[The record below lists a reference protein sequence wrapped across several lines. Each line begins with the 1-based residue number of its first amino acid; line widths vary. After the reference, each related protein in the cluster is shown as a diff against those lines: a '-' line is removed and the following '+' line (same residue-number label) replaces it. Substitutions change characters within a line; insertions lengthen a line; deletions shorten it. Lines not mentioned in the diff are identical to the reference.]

1 MKWFVVVLL
10 LLASIL
16 GSIGLLARLAAEA
29 SPDPAITVDSNA
41 DTDQRDGV
49 ITLREAILLATG
61 DLALGSLDSSE
72 KDNVTGT
79 PGPGSA
85 DTITFDPAVFPPPP
99 MGPAGI
105 HLDSTLPPLYTGN
118 DVVDGSSAGV
128 VLDGLYRW
136 FDCLQIT
143 SNGNSVR
150 GLQIHDCDCGVRI
163 YGGAQNN
170 TVGGTTAAA
179 RNVLTGSNNGV
190 YIHDPSTSDNF
201 VIGNYIGTD
210 ASGSYAIGNGTGV
223 SIEGGAH
230 DNTIGGSTAGERNL
244 ISGNNGVG
252 VGIGGGGTNNNVVEG
267 NYIGTDASAVQP
279 DGHPIPN
286 GQGVAI
292 YGGAQGNVV
301 GGTSEGERNVIS
313 GNNWS
318 GVTIWD
324 AGTNKNVVSGNY
336 IGTDA
341 SGYNGMRNATGVEIS
356 NGARNNVIGGSTTA
370 ERNVISGNTWSGV
383 RIGDSGTNGNAV
395 KGNYIGTDPS
405 GSVGLGNNGGG
416 VTICCSAQSNTIGGP
431 TPGER
436 NVISANHAEGVWIGS
451 AGTNSNV
458 VIGNYIGTDASGTAS
473 MGNDRGVWIGDA
485 AQNNIIGGSTP
496 GGRNVISAN
505 NWEGVGIWGWGANGN
520 VVKGNYIGTDVSG
533 GLALGNNQGGVN
545 INGGAQNNT
554 IGGST
559 AGDRNTI
566 SGSQNGPGVSI
577 GDDGTN
583 NNVVKGNYI
592 GTDASGTAALPNRGG
607 VNIYW
612 GARYNTV
619 GGSTATERNVISGS
633 QDAAGVSIGGEGA
646 NGNTVKGNYIGTDAS
661 GTAALPNGG
670 GGVWI
675 DNGAQNNTVGGST
688 AGDRNVISGNNGSGV
703 WIGNGGTNNNVV
715 KGNYIGTNAGGT
727 GGLANNGGGVG
738 ICCGAQ
744 NNTVGG
750 STAGDRNVISG
761 NNWSG
766 VWIND
771 GGTNGNVVKGN
782 YIGTDAGGSAALPNN
797 DGVNV
802 CCGAQNNTIGGST
815 AGERNVISGNG
826 PGPAVTIG
834 GWDANN
840 NVVKGNYIGT
850 DAGGTAALPNQDGV
864 NIHSGAQNNTV
875 GGTTTGERNVIS
887 GNWGSGVWIGHWD
900 TNGNVVKGNYIGT
913 DVSGSYAIANNNGVS
928 INDGARDNI
937 VGGPEPGEANLIAGN
952 DGDGIF
958 IGGGGT
964 GGNIVQGNRVGTDP
978 SGTAT
983 LPNETGVNL
992 CCGAEENTIGGST
1005 PEERNI
1011 ISGNIGDGVSIP
1023 GGGRNHVQ
1031 GNYIGTDISGT
1042 IALSNNNGM
1051 NICCGAYE
1059 NTIGGSGPGEGNV
1072 ISGNGARGV
1081 NIDGG
1086 GTNNN
1091 VVSGN
1096 YIGTD
1101 ASGIAAL
1108 PNQVNG
1114 VVLINGPNNNQIGG
1128 PTPEERNII
1137 SGNNGFGV
1145 EIWFEGTNNNL
1156 VEGNYI
1162 GLNAAG
1168 APLGDQYSGVYIYN
1182 GADNNT
1188 LRGNVISDNGGSGVS
1203 LGGMPYRLS
1212 SSPTEYEPVAIDDQ
1226 LEVLLNGQ
1234 TIFFEGTTTGSVQV
1248 PHFSAMRGDTL
1259 EVRASSTDDDCGS
1272 IGPVW
1277 LTHLGTEEASVQ
1289 LTAGKSDCGP
1299 DGLFWST
1306 TYAIDI
1312 PEGDWIASWNAIEG
1326 NRIGTNAAGD
1336 AAMPNNGPGVEL
1348 GRGSSDTLVG
1358 VNQEEGR
1365 GSPNLIS
1372 GNNGDGIRIQGS
1384 WGNHIG
1390 ANRIGTDLSGSV
1402 ALPNHGPG
1410 IHMHQGA
1417 QNNTVS
1423 DNVIAGNEGDG
1434 VYLEGEGTSGNRVR
1448 GSHIGVD
1455 ASGTAQLAN
1464 QGNGVTIAWGASGNS
1479 IGGSEEWE
1487 RNVITGN
1494 QGWGV
1499 LIHNGAESNWV
1510 YNNYIGLD
1518 AAGMPD
1524 LPSNGVVISNGASH
1538 NGVYQNVI
1546 SDNPGSAIT
1555 VGGLEYS
1562 LGGGMGKGPMAI
1574 DLDDRLEILVNGETV
1589 FVGDADGGQIW
1600 PPGFGAVPGDT
1611 VEVRASDTDNGC
1623 GSIGPVWL
1631 YHVGSWE
1638 AIKLTDGAAG
1648 CGGTFWSTTLV
1659 LDFPGEGW
1667 ITEGTWI
1674 GNNQIGTSP
1683 AGDAP
1688 MPNDGHGV
1696 DIRPASQGSF
1706 VYDNTIAFNA
1716 DGVHVDRSN
1725 GNYIGSNSIHSNA
1738 DDGVYIDAATGNS
1751 IRGNS
1756 IHSNGGKGIAN
1767 INGGNNEL
1775 PPPVL
1780 TGGGSVTG
1788 LSCPYCWIDVFSDQ
1802 ADEGAVYEGST
1813 MVAADGTFVYPGT
1826 PSGPYITA
1834 TVTDGEGNTSEF
1846 SDPMVPVI
1854 VRMESGYAAPGGSV
1868 TLTLETLNI
1877 PDPGLGAFTIDVSY
1891 DPSIIE
1897 PTAFAPGPGFDSLV
1911 CSLAHASDTIR
1922 CTGVRAGAGA
1932 VGDLALADLTFEVD
1946 AGAVLG
1952 SQSPLAVAVVTL
1964 ANVDGQAIGADTKD
1978 GAKITVGL
1986 HGDVNC
1992 GGDVDAVDALFILQ
2006 YVVGLKQAGDQC
2018 PPPPGALYVPAAD
2031 VNCDNDVDAVDALFV
2046 LQYVVGLRPE
2056 LGVCR

>member
-1 MKWFVVVLL
+1 MMKWLVVVPL
-10 LLASIL
+10 LLAGIL

-41 DTDQRDGV
+41 DTEGRDGV

-105 HLDSTLPPLYTGN
+105 HLDSTLPPLYRGN

-163 YGGAQNN
+163 WDGAQNN

-179 RNVLTGSNNGV
+179 RNVLTGSNSGV
-190 YIHDPSTSDNF
+190 CIHDPGTSGN
-201 VIGNYIGTD
+201 VVKGNYIGTD
-210 ASGSYAIGNGTGV
+210 PSGSYAIGNGQGV
-223 SIEGGAH
+223 AIWGGAH
-230 DNTIGGSTAGERNL
+230 NNTIGGSSSDERNL
-244 ISGNNGVG
+244 ISGNNWSGVDISQG
-252 VGIGGGGTNNNVVEG
+252 DTDGNVVKG

-292 YGGAQGNVV
+292 SQGAQGNVV
-301 GGTSEGERNVIS
+301 GGSTAGERNVIS

-318 GVTIWD
+318 AVWIGNN
-324 AGTNKNVVSGNY
+324 GTSGNNVKGNY

-341 SGYNGMRNATGVEIS
+341 NGTGGLGN
-356 NGARNNVIGGSTTA
+356 NGGGVNICCGAQNNTIGGATTG
-370 ERNVISGNTWSGV
+370 ERNVISSNNGSAVW
-383 RIGDSGTNGNAV
+383 IGDNGTNGNAV
-395 KGNYIGTDPS
+395 KGNYIGTDAS
-405 GSVGLGNNGGG
+405 GMAWLGNNGGG
-416 VTICCSAQSNTIGGP
+416 VNIGNGAQNNTVGGS
-431 TPGER
+431 TAGEG
-436 NVISANHAEGVWIGS
+436 NVISANHADGISIGD
-451 AGTNSNV
+451 AGTKSNV

-473 MGNDRGVWIGDA
+473 MGNDRGVWIGNA
-485 AQNNIIGGSTP
+485 AQNNVIGGSTP
-496 GGRNVISAN
+496 GERNVISSN
-505 NWEGVGIWGWGANGN
+505 NSEGVLIWGWGANN
-520 VVKGNYIGTDVSG
+520 NAVKGNYVGTDASG
-533 GLALGNNQGGVN
+533 GLALGNNQGGVS

-559 AGDRNTI
+559 AGERNII

-761 NNWSG
+761 NDGGG

-771 GGTNGNVVKGN
+771 GGTN
-782 YIGTDAGGSAALPNN
+782 
-797 DGVNV
+797 
-802 CCGAQNNTIGGST
+802 
-815 AGERNVISGNG
+815 
-826 PGPAVTIG
+826 
-834 GWDANN
+834 N
-840 NVVKGNYIGT
+840 NVVKGNYVGT
-850 DAGGTAALPNQDGV
+850 NAGGTAALPNGGGV
-864 NIHSGAQNNTV
+864 NICCGAQNNTVGGSTAAERNVISGNNGRGVWIGDGGTNNNTVKGNYIGTNAGGTAALPNGGGVNIDSGAQNNTV

-937 VGGPEPGEANLIAGN
+937 VGGPGPGEANLIAGN

-978 SGTAT
+978 SGTAA

-1011 ISGNIGDGVSIP
+1011 ISGNIGDGVSIS
-1023 GGGRNHVQ
+1023 GGRNHVQ
-1031 GNYIGTDISGT
+1031 GNYIGTDVSGT
-1042 IALSNNNGM
+1042 IALPNNNGM

-1072 ISGNGARGV
+1072 ISGNGGRGV

-1188 LRGNVISDNGGSGVS
+1188 LRGNVISDNGGPGVS

-1234 TIFFEGTTTGSVQV
+1234 TIFFESTTTGSVKA

-1277 LTHLGTEEASVQ
+1277 LTHLGTEENSVE
-1289 LTAGKSDCGP
+1289 LTAGQSGCGP

-1312 PEGDWIASWNAIEG
+1312 PEGDWIAWNNVIEG
-1326 NRIGTNAAGD
+1326 NRIGTNPAGD
-1336 AAMPNNGPGVEL
+1336 APMPNNGPGVEL
-1348 GRGSSDTLVG
+1348 GRGSAGTVVG
-1358 VNQEEGR
+1358 VLQREGW

-1372 GNNGDGIRIQGS
+1372 GNNGEGVRIWGS
-1384 WGNHIG
+1384 WDNHIG
-1390 ANRIGTDLSGSV
+1390 ANHIGTDLNGSV
-1402 ALPNHGPG
+1402 ALPNHGAG
-1410 IHMHQGA
+1410 VHLHQGA
-1417 QNNTVS
+1417 RNNTAAG
-1423 DNVIAGNEGDG
+1423 NVIAGNEGDG
-1434 VYLEGEGTSGNRVR
+1434 VQLEDEGTSGNRIVGNKIGLDAD
-1448 GSHIGVD
+1448 GSAAIP
-1455 ASGTAQLAN
+1455 N

-1499 LIHNGAESNWV
+1499 RIAGADSNWIQ
-1510 YNNYIGLD
+1510 NNYIGLD
-1518 AAGMPD
+1518 AAGMPG
-1524 LPSNGVVISNGASH
+1524 LPGSGVSIINGASN

-1546 SDNPGSAIT
+1546 SDNPGSAVS

-1623 GSIGPVWL
+1623 GSIGPAWL

-1648 CGGTFWSTTLV
+1648 CGGAFWSTTLV

-1674 GNNQIGTSP
+1674 QNNQIGTSP

-1767 INGGNNEL
+1767 ITGGNNEL

-1911 CSLAHASDTIR
+1911 CNPAHTSDTVR

-1978 GAKITVGL
+1978 GAITVGL
-1986 HGDVNC
+1986 HGNVNC
-1992 GGDVDAVDALFILQ
+1992 DGDVDAVDALFILQ

-2018 PPPPGALYVPAAD
+2018 PPPPGALYLPAAD

-2056 LGVCR
+2056 LGVCS